1 MNGINSNREV
11 LSNLVTLR
19 NKISHGDSQ
28 QASLSKVLNYPSF
41 AIEFVDKLD
50 NIILQGIRRS

>member
-19 NKISHGDSQ
+19 NKIAHGDPQ
-28 QASLSKVLNYPSF
+28 QASLRKVLNYPIF

-50 NIILQGIRRS
+50 NIILQGIQRS

>member
-19 NKISHGDSQ
+19 NKIAHGDSQ
-28 QASLSKVLNYPSF
+28 QASLRKVLNYPEF
-41 AIEFVDKLD
+41 AITFVEELD
-50 NIILQGIRRS
+50 NIILQGVQRS